1 MRVSW
6 LIAFL
11 IAAAAVAWVG
21 SSYIF
26 PPAEETVAAGEE
38 PAAVEAPPAEA
49 HQPAVR
55 VMTVSAQPMT
65 SALGLQ
71 GRTIANRQTEV
82 RSEVDALVAEIMV
95 ERGDTVAEGQL
106 IARMAV
112 QDRQAR
118 VREAEA
124 LVTQRQIEFEAAERL
139 NNQGYRSDTDVAQA
153 RALLDSAE
161 AALELARINLERINI
176 RAPFGGVLAERPIEV
191 GNYIRVGDT
200 VATILDLD
208 PITVAGQVAERYLGQ
223 IEYGTVAQVTFING
237 QTVPG
242 VVSFIAPTTD
252 PATRTYRVEVEVPNP
267 DGRIIEGLTARLDLP
282 IQQVE
287 AHLLSPAVLNL
298 SDGGEVGVYA
308 VNEENVVE
316 FHPGSIVGSNGEL
329 IWLGGLPETLRII
342 VVGQGF
348 VTPGTAVEVQ
358 EVDEIPN
365 RPDALTAVG
374 DNA

>member
-11 IAAAAVAWVG
+11 IAAAAIAWIG
-21 SSYIF
+21 SSYVF
-26 PPAEETVAAGEE
+26 PAQEETSAAESD
-38 PAAVEAPPAEA
+38 PAATETPAAAA

-55 VMTVSAQPMT
+55 VMTISAQPMT
-65 SALGLQ
+65 NALELQ

-82 RSEVDALVAEIMV
+82 RSEVDALVAEIMA
-95 ERGDTVAEGQL
+95 ERGELIEEGQM

-112 QDRQAR
+112 EDRQAR

-124 LVTQRQIEFEAAERL
+124 LVAQRRIEFEAAERL

-153 RALLDSAE
+153 RAQLDSAE
-161 AALELARINLERINI
+161 ALLELARINLERINI
-176 RAPFGGVLAERPIEV
+176 RAPFGGVVAERPIEV
-191 GNYIRVGDT
+191 GNYVRVGDT

-208 PITVAGQVAERYLGQ
+208 PITVAGQVAERFLGQ

-242 VVSFIAPTTD
+242 VVSFIASTTD

-267 DGRIIEGLTARLDLP
+267 DNRIIEGLTARLDLP
-282 IQQVE
+282 IRQVE

-308 VNEENVVE
+308 VNEDNVVE

-329 IWLGGLPETLRII
+329 VWLGGLPETLRII

-348 VTPGTAVEVQ
+348 VTPGTEVEVE